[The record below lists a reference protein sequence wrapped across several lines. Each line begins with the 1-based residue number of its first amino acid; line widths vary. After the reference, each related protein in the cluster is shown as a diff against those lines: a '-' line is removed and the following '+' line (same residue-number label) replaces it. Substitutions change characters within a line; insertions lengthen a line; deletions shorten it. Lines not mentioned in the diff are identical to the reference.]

1 MTTPHHRAGPACV
14 DCQLLPPAPPAR
26 GRLIIAPPLAW
37 SLQGLAQ
44 ALRQAGFSPFT
55 EVDSTLSVPFE
66 PGQLQPLAA
75 SLEAA
80 LSSVELHD
88 ARALVVEDAPAPSLD
103 ALLRME
109 PLAAFLARVRAAWL
123 IDLLA
128 EQRAVTYFQPI
139 YTAAGDL
146 FAHEC
151 LLRGIERDG
160 RGLIS
165 PAVLY
170 DAAATGDL
178 LFHLDR
184 FARLLAIRSG
194 AGIGRLFINFTP
206 TAIYNPAFC
215 LRSTVEAVHAA
226 GIPPADIVF
235 EVVESHRVHD
245 VAHLVRILETYR
257 AAGFAVALDDFG
269 EGYSSLNLLDR
280 VRPDYLKL
288 DMQLVRGVD
297 ANPYRETI
305 LRRIV
310 EMASDLGVRTLAE
323 GIETEAEL
331 AAVRDAGVDFVQG
344 YLLGRPAARPAPPGV
359 IAFAA

>member
-1 MTTPHHRAGPACV
+1 MTPPHARTGPACV
-14 DCQLLPPAPPAR
+14 DCQVLPPAPPAR
-26 GRLIIAPPLAW
+26 GRLIVAPPLAW
-37 SLQGLAQ
+37 SLEGLGA
-44 ALRQAGFSPFT
+44 ALRAAGFAPFT
-55 EVDSTLSVPFE
+55 EFDSTVSVPFE
-66 PGQLQPLAA
+66 PGQLEPLAA
-75 SLEAA
+75 CLEAA

-88 ARALVVEDAPAPSLD
+88 ARALVVEAGAAPSFD

-109 PLAAFLARVRAAWL
+109 PLADFLARVRAGWL
-123 IDLLA
+123 IGLLA

-139 YTAAGDL
+139 YTADGRL

-151 LLRGIERDG
+151 LLRGLERDG
-160 RGLIS
+160 RTLIS

-170 DAAATGDL
+170 GAAAAGDL

-194 AGIGRLFINFTP
+194 AGLGRLFINFTP

-226 GIPPADIVF
+226 GIPPADVVF
-235 EVVESHRVHD
+235 EVVESHRVQD
-245 VAHLVRILETYR
+245 VGHLVRILETYR

-297 ANPYRETI
+297 ANPYRATI

-310 EMASDLGVRTLAE
+310 AMARDLGIRTLAE

-344 YLLGRPAARPAPPGV
+344 FLLGRPAARPAPGG
-359 IAFAA
+359 AAAAA